1 MELRIDSF
9 HSVNVKDSCAVLETL
24 DPCYYLEACKDIGRN
39 FLPSLEEFFSEAIQE
54 INPKNQV
61 KNILIYFIQ
70 YVDFKNNYFY
80 QFQF

>member
-1 MELRIDSF
+1 MRKHAKSRTFLKRSAKIKNWFISF
-9 HSVNVKDSCAVLETL
+9 RVNIKVSRAALETL

-61 KNILIYFIQ
+61 TNILF
-70 YVDFKNNYFY
+70 
-80 QFQF
+80 